1 MGTTWF
7 LVPALVIGI
16 ASSAAA
22 FPLDAAQQK
31 CSANFIKSSA
41 KVLQTLGKEV
51 ARCQSTLAKGGG
63 ASGDAI
69 SACVALDE
77 KGKIE
82 TAAAKIDGAIAK
94 YCAVLPYEMT
104 CATPCDTVDDGGA
117 TTDIDD
123 GAELGDC
130 LACFNAA
137 IGGVGTDVNPLV
149 RGVYGSFLKDA
160 TVPDG
165 GDIAKCQSSMIKGV
179 GKLLQTM
186 VKVASKCIDTELE
199 AGALG
204 PPEVCTTN
212 LTTDSKVGQ
221 VIAKLSASAVKC
233 SPPAPFDAS
242 VCSGLDGSALA
253 DCLDTL
259 VECRA
264 CRWLNGVTG
273 GVLDCDTFDNNVVD
287 ASCTTP

>member
-1 MGTTWF
+1 MATIRF
-7 LVPALVIGI
+7 LVPVLVIGI

-22 FPLDAAQQK
+22 FPLDDAQQK
-31 CSANFIKSSA
+31 CSANFIKSSV
-41 KVLQTLGKEV
+41 KVLTTLGKEV
-51 ARCQSTLAKGGG
+51 ARCQSKLAKDGGG
-63 ASGDAI
+63 GGDDI
-69 SACVALDE
+69 SACVVLDE
-77 KGKIE
+77 KEKIAK
-82 TAAAKIDGAIAK
+82 AAAKVDGAIEK
-94 YCAVLPYEMT
+94 NCTTLPYAMT
-104 CATPCDTVDDGGA
+104 CSTPCEAVDDGGA

-165 GDIAKCQSSMIKGV
+165 GDVAKCQSSMIKGV
-179 GKLLQTM
+179 GKLLQTKL
-186 VKVASKCIDTELE
+186 KVATKCIDKELE
-199 AGALG
+199 LGALG
-204 PPEVCTTN
+204 PPEICTTN

-242 VCSGLDGSALA
+242 ICSGLDASGLA

-259 VECRA
+259 VECRT

-273 GVLDCDTFDNNVVD
+273 GVLDCDTFDNGAVD
-287 ASCTTP
+287 ASCMTP